1 MASYLGKMQIQALIR
16 DESKDE
22 QQNEDAEGSE
32 HSKEGH
38 GNGEHGHCSPAYGG
52 LHRPTAI
59 MLRLCSA
66 RKSAYASSLT
76 LSTRNGGAFQLLS

>member
-1 MASYLGKMQIQALIR
+1 MASCLGEMQIQALIR

-38 GNGEHGHCSPAYGG
+38 GNGEHGHCSAIALEAGSRKFLVG
-52 LHRPTAI
+52 LVATA
-59 MLRLCSA
+59 LR
-66 RKSAYASSLT
+66 
-76 LSTRNGGAFQLLS
+76 F